1 MLWFWHQRQGF
12 ETSSFGFAEQKVNY
26 MANEWRFIIFNEA
39 EVIRG
44 LVDVAPRI
52 NKTLPLGSAVSVKYK
67 VTNQPNNLGPQ
78 VSAYLMMRPNEGA
91 GETPI
96 KFTTTET
103 MTAMILYCKNNQI
116 PLPRD
121 STKGLELVRNM
132 LSLRVGMWPKKQA
145 DKDNWEKDQDLA

>member
-1 MLWFWHQRQGF
+1 
-12 ETSSFGFAEQKVNY
+12 

-39 EVIRG
+39 EVIRA
-44 LVDVAPRI
+44 LVDVAPRVD
-52 NKTLPLGSAVSVKYK
+52 KKLPLGSAVSVKYK
-67 VTNQPNNLGPQ
+67 TSTDPNKLGPQ
-78 VSAYLMMRPNEGA
+78 VSAYLMIRPNEGS
-91 GETPI
+91 GEMPI
-96 KFTTTET
+96 EFSDTET

-121 STKGLELVRNM
+121 STKGLEVVREM